1 MKYLSNGVKMDKETL
16 EYIIPKENLSKKA
29 YNLLSAVTQS
39 PAEELLL
46 NNNLPELVDDVIKEH
61 IEMREQIVM
70 LTEENEKLQ
79 KHLKEYKK
87 AINEIR
93 ELYS

>member
-1 MKYLSNGVKMDKETL
+1 MEDKMTSM
-16 EYIIPKENLSKKA
+16 IMPKENLSKKA

-46 NNNLPELVDDVIKEH
+46 NNNLPKLVDDVIKEH
-61 IEMREQIVM
+61 IEMQEQIDM

-79 KHLKEYKK
+79 KLLKEYKII
-87 AINEIR
+87 INEIR
-93 ELYS
+93 EVLNS

>member
-1 MKYLSNGVKMDKETL
+1 MTSMT
-16 EYIIPKENLSKKA
+16 IPKENLSKKT
-29 YNLLSAVTQS
+29 YNLLNAVTQS
-39 PAEELLL
+39 NAKELLL
-46 NNNLPELVDDVIKEH
+46 NNTLSELVDDVIKEH